1 MERASS
7 PDGDARPRDPEPEAA
22 ISPGPWPEPSEA
34 TPAARPPRIRLVV
47 GLGNPGER
55 YARTRHNAGFLVLDQ
70 LRAEGDPSWRRCH
83 DREETSVTLGGG
95 DLLLVR
101 PITFMNR
108 SGKAVATV
116 LAERGLSPA
125 EMLVVVDDT
134 SLPEGRVRIR
144 ESGGP
149 GGHNGLR
156 SITELIGTE
165 DFPRVRLGVGA
176 APPEVDLADYVLATL
191 DAAEWEALRATVE
204 VAVEAVRLACAEG
217 VRAAMNRFNPAPRP
231 AAPAPGG

>member
-7 PDGDARPRDPEPEAA
+7 LDGDARP
-22 ISPGPWPEPSEA
+22 S
-34 TPAARPPRIRLVV
+34 RIRLVV

-55 YARTRHNAGFLVLDQ
+55 YARTRHNAGFLVLER
-70 LRAEGDPSWRRCH
+70 LLAVGDPPWRRCH
-83 DREETSVTLGGG
+83 DREETTITRGEG

-101 PITFMNR
+101 PLAFMNR
-108 SGKAVATV
+108 SGQPVAAV
-116 LAERGLSPA
+116 LAERGVSPA

-134 SLPEGRVRIR
+134 SIPEGRVRIR

-156 SITELIGTE
+156 SIAELIGTE
-165 DFPRVRLGVGA
+165 DFPRVRLGIGV
-176 APPEVDLADYVLATL
+176 APPDVDLADYVLAAL

-231 AAPAPGG
+231 ATPAPEG